1 MWQRCAKH
9 PGDREAL
16 FAAVAAHTGARSALY
31 PGSFID
37 IAPSTAF
44 PDVTYLDL
52 DHRAARFF
60 ADADE
65 VRGILADL
73 HPAAQFDP
81 VFRFVS
87 ADYRE
92 PLQLAPVDLLI
103 SLYAGPV
110 SHYCTDLLRVGGH
123 LLAGTSHGDVTLA
136 LRDPRYTLEAVLLH
150 RGDDYRI
157 RTTDLAPFIEMKGGT
172 PGSEEILRTCR
183 GGSYRR
189 PATAYLFRRIA

>member
-1 MWQRCAKH
+1 MWQRYSKH

-16 FAAVAAHTGARSALY
+16 FAAVAEHTGARTALY

-44 PDVTYLDL
+44 PDVTYLDI
-52 DHRAARFF
+52 DRRAARFF
-60 ADADE
+60 ADTDE
-65 VRGILADL
+65 VRGLLADL
-73 HPAAQFDP
+73 PGAPQFAP
-81 VFRFVS
+81 TVRFVC

-110 SHYCTDLLRVGGH
+110 SHYCTDLLRDGGY

-136 LRDPRYTLEAVLLH
+136 LRDPRYRLEAVLLH
-150 RGDDYRI
+150 RGDQYRI
-157 RTTDLAPFIEMKGGT
+157 RTADLSPFVELKRDAPGR
-172 PGSEEILRTCR
+172 EEILQTCR

-189 PATAYLFRRIA
+189 PAAAYLFRRVA